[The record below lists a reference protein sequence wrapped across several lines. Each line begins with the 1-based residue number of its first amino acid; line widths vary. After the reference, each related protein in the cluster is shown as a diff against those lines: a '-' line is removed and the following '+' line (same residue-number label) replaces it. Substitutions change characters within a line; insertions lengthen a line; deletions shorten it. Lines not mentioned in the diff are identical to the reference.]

1 MKTMRKTYITPAIAI
16 IRIQAQQMLALSDAA
31 SRSLHLNTDTE
42 VSDDT
47 VLL

>member
-1 MKTMRKTYITPAIAI
+1 MRKTYITPEIEI

-31 SRSLHLNTDTE
+31 SRSLNLNTDGE
-42 VSDDT
+42 VTDDA

>member
-16 IRIQAQQMLALSDAA
+16 IRIQAQQMLASSDAA

>member
-1 MKTMRKTYITPAIAI
+1 MKTMIRTYITPAIAI
-16 IRIQAQQMLALSDAA
+16 IRIQGQQMLASSDAA